1 MEKITLFKKISIIH
15 AIKCNKTSS
24 FEMAVQSFDD
34 LSSLKSQLLN
44 SELSELAT
52 VSSSVIEWQ
61 SNKPSV
67 SEEELNEFLKRISS

>member
-1 MEKITLFKKISIIH
+1 MTFKKISIIH
-15 AIKCNKTSS
+15 AIKCNTTSS